1 MRNNVIEIW
10 QPKYMTDTCL
20 IAAYKVKED
29 NIIKFTKV
37 KHLEGMKFK
46 ISGDDI
52 RSCEIVSNGKI
63 DCYNVPMSMLK
74 RVD

>member
-29 NIIKFTKV
+29 NIIKFTKA

-52 RSCEIVSNGKI
+52 EAVKLF
-63 DCYNVPMSMLK
+63 PMARLT
-74 RVD
+74 VITYL

>member
-29 NIIKFTKV
+29 NIIKFTSNF
-37 KHLEGMKFK
+37 LIGCLMKASRGLREEVPALFFK
-46 ISGDDI
+46 IFEALFLSAFQ
-52 RSCEIVSNGKI
+52 RH
-63 DCYNVPMSMLK
+63 
-74 RVD
+74 